1 MSLLIVILVIVMV
14 LAVYTSTHKGTADET
29 SPKNAKKT
37 KHADDL
43 TCEAKYNHK
52 HDALPT
58 DTPRYIVQEE
68 PEEGY
73 IVLNGKKI
81 RKQDCKNL

>member
-1 MSLLIVILVIVMV
+1 MALLIVILVIVMV
-14 LAVYTSTHKGTADET
+14 LAVYTSTHKSTADET
-29 SPKNAKKT
+29 SPQTVKKT
-37 KHADDL
+37 KYADDL
-43 TCEAKYNHK
+43 TCETKYNHK
-52 HDALPT
+52 HDPLPA

-73 IVLNGKKI
+73 IILNGKKI